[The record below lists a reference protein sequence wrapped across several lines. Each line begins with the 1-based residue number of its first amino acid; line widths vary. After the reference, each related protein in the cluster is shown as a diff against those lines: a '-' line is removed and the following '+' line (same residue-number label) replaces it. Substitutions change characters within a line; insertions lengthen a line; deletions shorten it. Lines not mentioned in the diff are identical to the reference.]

1 MLIVK
6 KGVMDLKKSKGHVR
20 AWKEDREVGNYT
32 IMLSSQ
38 KIKENEVLMCVTTW
52 IIPGVIM
59 NKMAQIQ
66 RIYISLST

>member
-1 MLIVK
+1 M
-6 KGVMDLKKSKGHVR
+6 
-20 AWKEDREVGNYT
+20 
-32 IMLSSQ
+32 SSQ

-66 RIYISLST
+66 RIYIRLST